1 MTMHLVGPYLTT
13 TNYKKRKIKMTRAK
27 QAELDLRWR
36 ERNKFLKSMGLPTDT
51 FEQFLDYV
59 HGKKVRGPK
68 TAVETLQRPMPAYR
82 ETERIPSLPM
92 STDGMQNA
100 CAKREPNRYTGTLIK
115 GIATMHKSNAV
126 PVINDEQARDISS
139 MRR

>member
-1 MTMHLVGPYLTT
+1 MHLVGPYLTT
-13 TNYKKRKIKMTRAK
+13 TNYKKRKTKMTRAK

-68 TAVETLQRPMPAYR
+68 TAIEPLPRSKTVYR

-92 STDGMQNA
+92 STEGMQNA

>member
-27 QAELDLRWR
+27 EAELDLRWR

-68 TAVETLQRPMPAYR
+68 TAIEPLPRSKPVYR

-92 STDGMQNA
+92 STEGMQNA

>member
-1 MTMHLVGPYLTT
+1 MHLVGPYLTT

-68 TAVETLQRPMPAYR
+68 TAVEPLQRPMPAYR
-82 ETERIPSLPM
+82 ETPRIPSLPM

-126 PVINDEQARDISS
+126 PVINDEQAQDISR

>member
-13 TNYKKRKIKMTRAK
+13 TNYKKRKTKMTRAK

-68 TAVETLQRPMPAYR
+68 TAIEPLPRSKTVYR

-92 STDGMQNA
+92 STEGMQNA